1 MQITRELFTNDWEFV
16 DYKEPAPLDL
26 SFLKKIQKEGTVTQR
41 TVSEVFELVN
51 RLNPRGV
58 PPHFMVA
65 NAAEQPLLLP
75 EVKSD
80 NVPVFVATDRQ
91 GILWTRGVFVVNG
104 LKQSQTARDG
114 SADNITP
121 SGITAIDVA
130 AFGYLFDGT
139 DWDRLRSLPDNTDA
153 LAVGNPG
160 HVAVVTKL
168 LGFNGTTW
176 DRLRS
181 AGNNSDAL
189 ATSALGLLNTNAFLR
204 GFNGTT
210 WDRLLASGNN
220 IDARVPRGDLI
231 LQTYNFLSTFNGT
244 NWDRLRSGANSADN
258 VGTLT
263 LGVLQSN
270 AYLFGFDGTNWDR
283 VRTGG
288 TDTEIQTRET
298 LGNLHVVGYNYLDNG
313 ETWDRARAMSG
324 ANQSAAAGTT
334 GNRGTTL
341 VALHGNWSINN
352 FPATNTQATVSRAAD
367 ASGRRHIVTGL
378 HFSLTGAAAAPAAIT
393 QCVIRD
399 GATGLGTI
407 LWSGVLA
414 APIAGSAEISL
425 GGLSIV
431 GTPDTAMTIEFTG
444 ASGAGTQQSVSLT
457 GYTTTIT

>member
-1 MQITRELFTNDWEFV
+1 MRLTRELFTNDWEFV

-51 RLNPRGV
+51 RLNPRGI
-58 PPHFMVA
+58 PPHFMVG

-80 NVPVFVATDRQ
+80 NVPVFAATDRQ

-130 AFGYLFDGT
+130 AFGYVFDGT

-160 HVAVVTKL
+160 HVAAVAKG
-168 LGFNGTTW
+168 LGFNGTSW
-176 DRLRS
+176 DRIRTG
-181 AGNNSDAL
+181 GNNSDNI
-189 ATSALGLLNTNAFLR
+189 TSLSAGLIQSSTYLY
-204 GFNGTT
+204 GF
-210 WDRLLASGNN
+210 DAS
-220 IDARVPRGDLI
+220 
-231 LQTYNFLSTFNGT
+231 
-244 NWDRLRSGANSADN
+244 NWDRLRTLTDGADANGIAGAGLLNVMNKNLVFNGSTWDRMRCGANNADN
-258 VGTLT
+258 VAVLT
-263 LGVLQSN
+263 LGVTQNN
-270 AYLFGFDGTNWDR
+270 AYLYGFDGTNWDR
-283 VRTGG
+283 IRSGG
-288 TDTEIQTRET
+288 TDLETQAYET
-298 LGNLHVVGYNYLDNG
+298 LGNLHSVGYNFLDNG
-313 ETWDRARAMSG
+313 ASWDRARSMS
-324 ANQSAAAGTT
+324 ALNQAAAAGTS
-334 GNRGTTL
+334 GNRGSTL

-352 FPATNTQATVSRAAD
+352 FPATNTQATVTRAAD
-367 ASGRRHIVTGL
+367 TSGRRHIVTSL
-378 HFSLTGAAAAPAAIT
+378 HFSLAGAAAAAAAIT
-393 QCVIRD
+393 QCVVRD
-399 GATGLGTI
+399 GATGAGTI

-414 APIAGSAEISL
+414 APIADSAEISL

-431 GTPDTAMTIEFTG
+431 GTANTAMTIEFTA
-444 ASGAGTQQSVSLT
+444 ASGAGTQQSVTLT